1 MCFSAGASFA
11 GGVIISAIGVATIR
25 EVHKPSQ
32 LVFAC
37 IPIFFGVQQIVEG
50 CLWLTLPNI
59 DYLNIQKVTT
69 YLFLVLAQV
78 LWPTLIPV
86 SVLLMEESGRRKRS
100 MRILLAMGLA
110 LSVYYIFC
118 LIFFNVTPEITGY
131 HILYTTT
138 FPDVFSI
145 PAFIVYLIV
154 TITPL
159 FISSIKRMHLMAILM
174 FLSCVIT
181 AIFFTQYLIS
191 VWCFFAALISGV
203 IFWIL
208 RDSKKAFN
216 FNKLSLLKISSE
228 LNLKL

>member
-1 MCFSAGASFA
+1 MCFSAEASFA

-37 IPIFFGVQQIVEG
+37 IPLFFGVQQIVEG
-50 CLWLTLPNI
+50 CLWLTLPDI

-86 SVLLMEESGRRKRS
+86 SVILMEESGRRKRW
-100 MRILLAMGLA
+100 MLIFLALGLA
-110 LSVYYIFC
+110 LSLYYVLC
-118 LIFFNVTPEITGY
+118 LVFFNVTPEIKGY

-138 FPDVFSI
+138 FPDLFAI
-145 PAFIVYLIV
+145 PAFIVYLVV

-159 FISSIKRMHLMAILM
+159 FVSSIKRTHLMAMLM
-174 FLSCVIT
+174 FFSCVIT

-216 FNKLSLLKISSE
+216 FKKLSLLKISSE
-228 LNLKL
+228 LNFKL

>member
-1 MCFSAGASFA
+1 MCFSAEASFA
-11 GGVIISAIGVATIR
+11 GGVIISAIGVGTIR

-37 IPIFFGVQQIVEG
+37 IPLFFGVQQIVEG
-50 CLWLTLPNI
+50 CLWLTLPDI

-86 SVLLMEESGRRKRS
+86 SVILMEESGRRKRW
-100 MRILLAMGLA
+100 MLIFLALGLA
-110 LSVYYIFC
+110 LSLYYVLC
-118 LIFFNVTPEITGY
+118 LVFFNVTPEIKGY

-138 FPDVFSI
+138 FPDLFAI
-145 PAFIVYLIV
+145 PAFIVYLVV

-159 FISSIKRMHLMAILM
+159 FVSSIKRTHLMGMLM
-174 FLSCVIT
+174 FFSCVIT

-216 FNKLSLLKISSE
+216 FKKLSLLKISSE
-228 LNLKL
+228 LNFKL